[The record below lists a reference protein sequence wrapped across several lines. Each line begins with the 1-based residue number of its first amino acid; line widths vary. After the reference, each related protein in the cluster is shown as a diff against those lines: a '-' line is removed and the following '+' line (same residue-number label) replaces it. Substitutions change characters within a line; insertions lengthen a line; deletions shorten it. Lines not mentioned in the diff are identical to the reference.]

1 MAGKDKKLSVI
12 TICYNIKDEIERT
25 CESIVN
31 QTNQNFEW
39 IVVDGG
45 STDGTVEI
53 LNKYK
58 DRIDVFISEPDN
70 GIYSAMNKG
79 IKQAHGEFLNFM
91 NGGDCFAV
99 NTVVAD
105 FLNYDTDGVDVLYG
119 NMNIV
124 EDSGI
129 RRLQTYPETINKIF
143 FVKDC
148 IGHQAA
154 FIRHNLFEKYGLY
167 NEKYR
172 IVSDWERWIVF
183 IENGCSFR
191 YWDYVAA
198 DFYRGGVG
206 SKMSKKH
213 NKERDDVIKAHFT
226 KDETSLAEKMAY
238 NYRFIKLFNILPL
251 LCIKTKKNGN
261 QWAVSLFDI
270 LPLYK
275 IHSKNGRSKHYL
287 FGILPWLKGKLK

>member
-1 MAGKDKKLSVI
+1 LKKLSII

-45 STDGTVEI
+45 STDGTIEV

-58 DRIDVFISEPDN
+58 DRMDAFISEPDS
-70 GIYSAMNKG
+70 GIYNAMNKG
-79 IKQAHGEFLNFM
+79 IKKAHGEFLNFM
-91 NGGDCFAV
+91 NGGDTFADS
-99 NTVVAD
+99 NVVAD

-124 EDSGI
+124 EDNGM
-129 RRLQTYPETINKIF
+129 RRLQTYPQMVNKTF

-154 FIRHNLFEKYGLY
+154 FIRLNLFEKYGLY
-167 NEKYR
+167 SEKYR

-183 IENGCSFR
+183 IENGSFFK
-191 YWDYVAA
+191 YWDYIVAN
-198 DFYRGGVG
+198 FYRGGVG

-213 NKERDDVIKAHFT
+213 NKERDDVIKTHFT
-226 KDETSLAEKMAY
+226 KEEVSLAEKMAY
-238 NYRFIKLFNILPL
+238 NYRIIRLFNVLPL

-261 QWAVSLFDI
+261 QWAISLFNI

-275 IHSKNGRSKHYL
+275 ILSKGGRSKHYL
-287 FGILPWLKGKLK
+287 FGILPWLKVEKK